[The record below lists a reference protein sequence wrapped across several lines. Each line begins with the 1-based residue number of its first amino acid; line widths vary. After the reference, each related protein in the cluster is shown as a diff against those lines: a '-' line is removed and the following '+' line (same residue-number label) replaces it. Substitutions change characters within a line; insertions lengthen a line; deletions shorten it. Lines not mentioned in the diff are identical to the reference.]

1 MKIKAYLYSALGL
14 LVAGLLFAVKILAGR
29 NSRLTRKVEEG
40 KARVE
45 HIKKVA
51 QGQKDNEI
59 VYRSRTAELARDL
72 EERKASSELE
82 DPNTKW

>member
-1 MKIKAYLYSALGL
+1 MLAALLGL
-14 LVAGLLFAVKILAGR
+14 KVMSGKISQL
-29 NSRLTRKVEEG
+29 KKEVEE
-40 KARVE
+40 KDARVE
-45 HIKKVA
+45 HIKKVV

-82 DPNTKW
+82 DPNKKW

>member
-1 MKIKAYLYSALGL
+1 MKIKAYLLLGL
-14 LVAGLLFAVKILAGR
+14 SLLAALLGLKVMSGKISQL
-29 NSRLTRKVEEG
+29 KKEVEE
-40 KARVE
+40 KDARVE
-45 HIKKVA
+45 HIKKVV

-82 DPNTKW
+82 DPNKKW

>member
-1 MKIKAYLYSALGL
+1 M
-14 LVAGLLFAVKILAGR
+14 LVAGLLVAVKILAGR

-45 HIKKVA
+45 HIKKVV

-59 VYRSRTAELARDL
+59 VYRSRTAELERDL

-82 DPNTKW
+82 DPDKW

>member
-14 LVAGLLFAVKILAGR
+14 LVAGLLFTVKILAGR
-29 NSRLTRKVEEG
+29 NSRLTRKGEEG

-45 HIKKVA
+45 HIKKVV

-59 VYRSRTAELARDL
+59 VYRSRNGELARD
-72 EERKASSELE
+72 
-82 DPNTKW
+82 

>member
-1 MKIKAYLYSALGL
+1 MKIKAYLLLGL
-14 LVAGLLFAVKILAGR
+14 SLLAAFLGLKAMSGKISQL
-29 NSRLTRKVEEG
+29 KKEVEEG

-45 HIKKVA
+45 HIKKVV

-82 DPNTKW
+82 DPNDDW